1 MARHIIFTQSIL
13 VEKFKDVELKKEI
26 LNELK
31 LNEESNNG
39 RFFSNVGGFQT
50 QNIKNTKILK
60 LLVDKI
66 CKLMFEHYK
75 INTRYIEIPN
85 LWINKNNKG
94 DFNDTHVHPNC
105 HFSGVYYV
113 NTSTKGGTLK
123 FLNDDLKVF
132 ASLSRFIENDSDF
145 IETYII
151 KPEENLLILFPSY
164 LKHMV
169 LPHYDEKARI
179 SVSFNINLK
188 DG

>member
-13 VEKFKDVELKKEI
+13 VEKFEDVELKKEI

-31 LNEESNNG
+31 LSEESNNG

-50 QNIKNTKILK
+50 QNIKNRKILE

-66 CKLMFEHYK
+66 S
-75 INTRYIEIPN
+75 N